1 MRKTI
6 AVLTALFI
14 LTGCATGGGPPARLF
29 SADAGEAVPDEPFS
43 VGKVK
48 RSGVMDIG
56 SQTLAALHSGGTVVL
71 ELFPDARFTVTTTN
85 VTRENGV
92 VEWNGTVAE
101 AQYFGAVMLA
111 IGDEGALGTVQVDG
125 RVFALRPRAGGGTA
139 VFEIDQA
146 AFPPEAEPLVAPVT
160 AGDAPPRIA
169 AGEQV
174 LTVLLV
180 MPKQYTEWCGD
191 PLKRL
196 HYESSVNV
204 NLDQVWEKFT
214 GAGEYAAQASIYCT
228 SSYSAV
234 GGDLTA
240 DLEWLRTD
248 PGVAAA
254 RSSTKSDLVTMI
266 VPRAAKGV
274 CGLGYYVYPATSTG
288 GRFAFSVV
296 RSACALENYSI
307 AHEIGHN
314 LGMQHDR
321 YVEGGGE
328 ATLCNYGFIIL
339 KPEPFGP
346 ARPVYRTAM
355 AYPKY
360 CKDRG
365 GNCPRMGLYSAP
377 VTEMYTFGIPCS
389 VEKTGVDG
397 SANNAGQFVIAAPV
411 ASAWQ

>member
-1 MRKTI
+1 MKKTI
-6 AVLTALFI
+6 AVLTALLFI
-14 LTGCATGGGPPARLF
+14 LTGCATGGGQPARLS

-48 RSGVMDIG
+48 RSGVTDIG
-56 SQTLAALHSGGTVVL
+56 PQTIAALHSGGTVVL

-111 IGDEGALGTVQVDG
+111 IGGEGALGTVQVDD
-125 RVFALRPRAGGGTA
+125 RVFALRPRAGGTA

-160 AGDAPPRIA
+160 ADDAQPRIA

-180 MPKQYTEWCGD
+180 MPKQYTEWCRD
-191 PLKRL
+191 PFKRL
-196 HYESSVNV
+196 NYQSSVNA
-204 NLDQVWEKFT
+204 NLNQVWRRFT
-214 GAGEYAAQASIYCT
+214 GAGEYTAQASVYCT

-234 GGDLTA
+234 GGDLKA
-240 DLEWLRTD
+240 DLQWLRTD

-254 RSSTKSDLVTMI
+254 RSTTKSDLVTMI
-266 VPRAAKGV
+266 VPRAEKI
-274 CGLGYYVYPATSTG
+274 CGRGNYNYPVTSSG
-288 GRFAFSVV
+288 GQFAFSVV
-296 RSACALENYSI
+296 RSSCALENYTL

-321 YVEGGGE
+321 FVKDGGDPK
-328 ATLCNYGFIIL
+328 LCNYGFTVL
-339 KPEPFGP
+339 KRDLFTPP
-346 ARPVYRTAM
+346 RPVYRTAM
-355 AYPKY
+355 AYQDY
-360 CKDRG
+360 CKERG
-365 GNCPRMGLYSAP
+365 VNCPRMGLYSAP